1 MDEKDRQSAFFS
13 ALTTEH
19 FVLQTAANG
28 TISEASARASLYV
41 FFLSSTLVAI
51 GFTSRSRE
59 IFLPFI
65 AVVLPVLFALGI
77 FTVLRLVDTT
87 LENMRFLTGIAR
99 IRAYYR
105 TLTPEAA
112 EFFTPETG
120 RWPEARETPSLR
132 LGPVYNFMSTAA
144 SMLALI
150 NSLVGGAGI
159 TMLAGELLGRDRR
172 TLAILL
178 GVAAVAVF
186 MALFLVYERWRFQTV
201 DTGSKELPRKNQ
213 KRS

>member
-28 TISEASARASLYV
+28 TISEAAARSSLYV
-41 FFLSSTLVAI
+41 FSLSSTLVAI

-59 IFLPFI
+59 IFLPFV
-65 AVVLPVLFALGI
+65 AVVLPVLFALGV

-87 LENMRFLTGIAR
+87 LENMRYLTGIAR

-105 TLTPEAA
+105 TLNAEAA
-112 EFFTPETG
+112 EFFAPETG
-120 RWPEARETPSLR
+120 RWPEAEPPDVQ
-132 LGPVYNFMSTAA
+132 LGPVFAFMSTAA
-144 SMLALI
+144 SVLALI
-150 NSLVGGAGI
+150 NSLVGGAGVA
-159 TMLAGELLGRDRR
+159 MLASSLLGRDRR

-201 DTGSKELPRKNQ
+201 DAGPQKLPRGKP

>member
-41 FFLSSTLVAI
+41 FSLSSTLVAI

-120 RWPEARETPSLR
+120 RWPEAQETPSLR

-150 NSLVGGAGI
+150 NSLVGGAGV
-159 TMLAGELLGRDRR
+159 TMLAAELLGRDRR

-201 DTGSKELPRKNQ
+201 DAGSTELSRRNP

>member
-28 TISEASARASLYV
+28 TISEAAARSSLYV

-59 IFLPFI
+59 IFLPFV
-65 AVVLPVLFALGI
+65 AVVLPALFALGV

-87 LENMRFLTGIAR
+87 LENMRYLTGIAR

-112 EFFTPETG
+112 EFFAPETG
-120 RWPEARETPSLR
+120 RWPEAEPLDVQ
-132 LGPVYNFMSTAA
+132 LGPVFAFMSTAA

-150 NSLVGGAGI
+150 NSLVGGAGV

-172 TLAILL
+172 TLAILI

-201 DTGSKELPRKNQ
+201 DAGPQELPRRKQ

>member
-1 MDEKDRQSAFFS
+1 MDEKDRQSAFLS

-28 TISEASARASLYV
+28 TISEAAARSSLYV
-41 FFLSSTLVAI
+41 FSLSSTLVAI

-65 AVVLPVLFALGI
+65 AVVLPVLFALGV

-87 LENMRFLTGIAR
+87 LENMRYLTGIAR

-112 EFFTPETG
+112 EFFAPETG
-120 RWPEARETPSLR
+120 RWPEAAPPDQR
-132 LGPVYNFMSTAA
+132 LGLVFAFMSTAA

-150 NSLVGGAGI
+150 NSLVGGAGV

-201 DTGSKELPRKNQ
+201 DAGPKELPGGKK

>member
-28 TISEASARASLYV
+28 TISEAAARSSLYV
-41 FFLSSTLVAI
+41 FSLSSTLVAV
-51 GFTSRSRE
+51 GFTSGSRE
-59 IFLPFI
+59 IFLPFL
-65 AVVLPVLFALGI
+65 AVVLPVLFALGV
-77 FTVLRLVDTT
+77 FTVLRLVNTT
-87 LENMRFLTGIAR
+87 LENMRYLTGIAR

-112 EFFTPETG
+112 QFFTPETG
-120 RWPEARETPSLR
+120 RWPEAEPIDARF
-132 LGPVYNFMSTAA
+132 GPVFAFMSTAA

-159 TMLAGELLGRDRR
+159 TMLAAELLGRDRK

-201 DTGSKELPRKNQ
+201 DPRSKELPPGNK